1 MRKRTLPIPRRP
13 LLSFTGFSLSTY
25 RLGFWSEKGGTGSYV
40 TSGRAAIF
48 HALRLLGV
56 EPGESVLVPTY
67 HCPTLVAPVVALRA
81 TPLFYPLTEE
91 RLPDLGK
98 IDSVATRAA
107 RAILVPQL
115 FGIPQDLAQVR
126 AWCDERKV
134 PMVEDCAHS
143 IAGKAGSRE
152 VGQWGD
158 FATASLTKF
167 LPVGELGWL
176 WSSAREVPNLHL
188 QAGSLRTELKA
199 VLDPLEIA
207 AEHGRLGLL
216 GAGVSAVSMHRRRSA
231 AVISQDPSDPIQAA
245 DGGRWSENE
254 AMAACDMGR
263 VGQRAAFAS
272 RLIAALSDLPE
283 IAARRRRNFRRMSRL
298 LDDLSI
304 GKPLIVDP
312 PDDCAP
318 YALPVF
324 VDDAQALY
332 PAMRAAGFPVFRWD
346 RLWPGTP
353 SLEGDVGSIWSRH
366 LLQVPVH
373 QSYTDTD
380 FDRMAAILEDLR
392 HL

>member
-1 MRKRTLPIPRRP
+1 MPKRSFSIPRRP
-13 LLSFTGFSLSTY
+13 LLSFAGLSVPSL
-25 RLGFWSEKGGTGSYV
+25 RAGFWTDRAGSGTFV

-48 HALRLLGV
+48 HALRLIGV
-56 EPGESVLVPTY
+56 GPGDSVLLPSY
-67 HCPTLVAPVVALRA
+67 HCPTLVAPVVALKA
-81 TPLFYPLTEE
+81 APLFYSLTEE
-91 RLPDLGK
+91 RLPDLDK

-115 FGIPQDLAQVR
+115 FGIPQDLAQVK
-126 AWCDERKV
+126 AWCDERNV

-143 IAGKAGSRE
+143 IAGKAGGRE

-176 WSSAREVPNLHL
+176 WSSAREIPNLHL
-188 QAGSLRTELKA
+188 QAGSLRAELKA
-199 VLDPLEIA
+199 ILDPLEIA

-216 GAGVSAVSMHRRRSA
+216 GAGVRAVSMHRRRSA
-231 AVISQDPSDPIQAA
+231 AVISQDPSEPIQAA
-245 DGGRWSENE
+245 DGGHWSENE

-272 RLIAALSDLPE
+272 RLIAALLDLPE
-283 IAARRRRNFRRMSRL
+283 IAARRRRNFNRMSRL
-298 LDDLSI
+298 FDDLSI
-304 GKPLIVDP
+304 GRPLIVNP
-312 PDDCAP
+312 PGDCAP
-318 YALPVF
+318 YAFSVF
-324 VDDAQALY
+324 VDDARALY